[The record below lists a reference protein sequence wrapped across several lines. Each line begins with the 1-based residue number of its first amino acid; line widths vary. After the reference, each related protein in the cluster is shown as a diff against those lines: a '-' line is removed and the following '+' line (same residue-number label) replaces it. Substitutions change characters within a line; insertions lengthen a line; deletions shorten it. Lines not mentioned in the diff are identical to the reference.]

1 MTAVEAMLT
10 VAFAILGGVIGWVYC
25 LLVRHSVAD
34 ITRDKARMTKFLA
47 FMVVRVLLVVAGFV
61 ASAYFGI
68 WPIIGNMAGF
78 FVIRSF
84 MTGRTGIAA
93 TAAEEAKR
101 IREARE
107 ERHGNG

>member
-1 MTAVEAMLT
+1 MTAKQAMLT
-10 VAFAILGGVIGWVYC
+10 VAFAILGGAIGWVYC
-25 LLVRHSVAD
+25 LLVRRSVAD
-34 ITRDKARMTKFLA
+34 ITRDKVRMTRFLA
-47 FMVVRVLLVVAGFV
+47 FMVIRVLMVVAGFA

-84 MTGRTGIAA
+84 MVSRAGIAT
-93 TAAEEAKR
+93 TAAEEAEK
-101 IREARE
+101 IRQARE